1 MSLVKKIKDI
11 LFEEEPTEQ
20 IKIVKETPTER
31 IKEEVTVREY
41 HEPKESFSEPV
52 VESRPRIEPKED
64 FTPKREPVVD
74 NTFKF
79 PDFDEE
85 EFISSMPRRQ
95 STNNVL
101 DYERK
106 KVQENRSTYKYERA
120 ERNEPKELIDKKKF
134 KPSPIISP
142 VYGVLNQ
149 DYKPEDI
156 KKKDD
161 EEELLSID
169 AVRKKAFETAPI
181 KEVKEEIKIEDEE
194 FIDTI
199 DEPVVKFFDEKS
211 SDSEMKSIDDLLEDA
226 SDVEV
231 KLEDE
236 LEITGETNIDAI
248 HEELDNYEPLEP
260 KKDKLEDTLEN
271 DLFDLIDSMYET
283 KEGGE

>member
-31 IKEEVTVREY
+31 IKEAVTVREY

-85 EFISSMPRRQ
+85 EFISSMPWRQ

-106 KVQENRSTYKYERA
+106 KVQDNRSTYKDERA
-120 ERNEPKELIDKKKF
+120 ERNEPKELIDKKKL
-134 KPSPIISP
+134 K
-142 VYGVLNQ
+142 
-149 DYKPEDI
+149 
-156 KKKDD
+156 
-161 EEELLSID
+161 
-169 AVRKKAFETAPI
+169 
-181 KEVKEEIKIEDEE
+181 
-194 FIDTI
+194 
-199 DEPVVKFFDEKS
+199 
-211 SDSEMKSIDDLLEDA
+211 
-226 SDVEV
+226 
-231 KLEDE
+231 
-236 LEITGETNIDAI
+236 
-248 HEELDNYEPLEP
+248 
-260 KKDKLEDTLEN
+260 
-271 DLFDLIDSMYET
+271 
-283 KEGGE
+283 

>member
-156 KKKDD
+156 KKKDE

-169 AVRKKAFETAPI
+169 VVRKKAFETAPI
-181 KEVKEEIKIEDEE
+181 KEVKEEVKIEDEE

-211 SDSEMKSIDDLLEDA
+211 SDTEMKSIDDLLEDA

-271 DLFDLIDSMYET
+271 DLFELIDSMYET